1 MEKLKGKSKYIFI
14 GIIIILAAI
23 ITVLIINKKSDRF
36 ETISTTKE
44 NVGTVSKNENKSNS
58 EAKEITTDD
67 KVTIDNY
74 CEFNINKSIIAK
86 NVNPVNPDSYYQYL
100 NSGDGKILV
109 GLELKIKSLKSEA
122 VKQNSMISGKLI
134 YDNKYEYNCSVAV
147 EEADGGNINTYTNLY
162 NIEPLETLKYFLIS
176 EVSEEITNSGKPI
189 KAIINVNGNSY
200 SFNIK

>member
-14 GIIIILAAI
+14 GIIIILVAI

-36 ETISTTKE
+36 EKISTTKE

-147 EEADGGNINTYTNLY
+147 EEADGVNINTYTNLY